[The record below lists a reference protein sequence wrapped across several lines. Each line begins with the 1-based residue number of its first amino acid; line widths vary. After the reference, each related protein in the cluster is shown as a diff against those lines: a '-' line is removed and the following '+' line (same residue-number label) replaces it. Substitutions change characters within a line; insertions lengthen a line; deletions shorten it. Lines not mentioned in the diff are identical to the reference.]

1 MFFGTD
7 LPPGV
12 AVTDTIR
19 AAFEGDFVIK
29 NV

>member
-1 MFFGTD
+1 VFFGTD

-12 AVTDTIR
+12 PVADTIR
-19 AAFEGDFVIK
+19 AAFEGDFIIK